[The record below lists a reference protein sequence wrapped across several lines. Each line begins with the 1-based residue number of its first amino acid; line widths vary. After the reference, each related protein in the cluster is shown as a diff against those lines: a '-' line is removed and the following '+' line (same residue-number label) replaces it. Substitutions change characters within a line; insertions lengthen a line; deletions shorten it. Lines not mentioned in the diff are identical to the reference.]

1 VEVSPGIHRLEQPL
15 GNRVVTLTLVRDG
28 GELLLFDSGI
38 ADAYN
43 DVVLPYL
50 AEIGASDAE
59 LTTVVSS
66 HADFDHVGSNRVI
79 RDARPEVRFLAHAAD
94 IAEIEDAE
102 AMIVDRYGEFAG
114 EHGMPSSPETD
125 AFVRSVTL
133 TTSVDESVAEGDVIT
148 VGGMALTVLH
158 VPGHSRGHIAL
169 WEPRRRLAIIADAA
183 LDAAL
188 PTVDGDAAF
197 PPTYRDLAPYRATI
211 ERLRKLEPTMVV
223 TGHFPVLTGE
233 DVGAF
238 FDRSD
243 SFTRLVDEQLAALLA
258 QAPLTTPEIVATLA
272 PRIGSWPVEAGELGV
287 YPIVGH
293 LEEFEQQG
301 KVARDTNGDGRWLW
315 IWIDD

>member
-1 VEVSPGIHRLEQPL
+1 MEVSPGIHRLEQPL

-50 AEIGASDAE
+50 GEIGASEAE

-79 RDARPEVRFLAHAAD
+79 RNARPDARFLAHAAD
-94 IAEIEDAE
+94 VGEIEDVE
-102 AMIVDRYGEFAG
+102 AMIGDRYGEFAG
-114 EHGMPSSPETD
+114 EHGMPSAPETD

-133 TTSVDESVAEGDVIT
+133 TTRVDETVAEGDVIT
-148 VGGMALTVLH
+148 VGDVTLTVLH

-169 WEPRRRLAIIADAA
+169 WEPERRFAIIADAA

-197 PPTYRDLAPYRATI
+197 PPTYRDVAPYRATI
-211 ERLRKLEPTMVV
+211 ERLRALEPSMVV
-223 TGHFPVLTGE
+223 TGHFPVLTDE

-243 SFTRLVDEQLAALLA
+243 RFTHLVDERLAELLA
-258 QAPLTTPEIVATLA
+258 QAPLTTSEVVATLA

-301 KVARDTNGDGRWLW
+301 KVARDTNEDGRWVWTWLNG
-315 IWIDD
+315 